1 MLGKYSANG
10 ATPQL
15 LVRVL
20 GHFVRQIPNL
30 HFRADPKTE
39 TCDGVYQPFPSS
51 GSQLH
56 SNKFVCL
63 KIVTTF
69 S

>member
-1 MLGKYSANG
+1 MLGKYSANK
-10 ATPQL
+10 ATPPASGQSSWT
-15 LVRVL
+15 
-20 GHFVRQIPNL
+20 FVRQMPNL

-39 TCDGVYQPFPSS
+39 TCDGVYRPFPSS

-63 KIVTTF
+63 KIVTAF